1 VAKHHRNIYA
11 ASGGVFIGIIII
23 GTALGLLFNN
33 VAVGSMLGVGVAL
46 VVTALMRMSK

>member
-11 ASGGVFIGIIII
+11 ASGGVFIGVIII

-46 VVTALMRMSK
+46 VVTALVRMSK